1 MNTAGDVNGDGYGD
15 VLVGEPYYNNDIYMD
30 AGAVYL
36 YLGNQFSLS
45 NVPAWTVYGYRGG
58 DRLVYRR
65 NRAGAL

>member
-15 VLVGEPYYNNDIYMD
+15 VLVGEPYYNDDIYLD
-30 AGAVYL
+30 VGAVHL

-58 DRLVYRR
+58 DRL
-65 NRAGAL
+65 GSWQLGLGT